1 MVPIVE
7 MSWLYGIVW
16 LVCVVEPPLFRNVST
31 CQTPEIEEN
40 QLVITQEQKK
50 KRIIKKKNT
59 NTQMPKNNISI
70 CIKKNTRLSLY
81 KHFQRIRFGHDQ
93 AYCSNEDHI
102 YAQWRHRT
110 GDEYKA

>member
-50 KRIIKKKNT
+50 TNHQKEEHKHTNAKK
-59 NTQMPKNNISI
+59 QYIYM
-70 CIKKNTRLSLY
+70 Y
-81 KHFQRIRFGHDQ
+81 KEKH
-93 AYCSNEDHI
+93 
-102 YAQWRHRT
+102 
-110 GDEYKA
+110 